1 MLSFI
6 ELITSLLSASIYTI
20 FAFGAAFLNSSKFD
34 KKVMYLLVNEGELST
49 FGPGSRFGGLVF
61 DTLGFKP
68 VDKYVS
74 KGPHGQNVN
83 NEYINKK

>member
-1 MLSFI
+1 
-6 ELITSLLSASIYTI
+6 
-20 FAFGAAFLNSSKFD
+20 
-34 KKVMYLLVNEGELST
+34 MYLLVNEGELST

-68 VDKYVS
+68 VDKDVS

-83 NEYINKK
+83 NEYINKIILM